1 MTVPELQAAPYW
13 VWASLPG
20 GLRSSP
26 CPPAGSWECLQLVPS
41 PRRLHVRGE
50 VKCVAFQ
57 LSVGDGG
64 MLQVVEKD
72 LDL

>member
-1 MTVPELQAAPYW
+1 MCHGAELQAAPSW
-13 VWASLPG
+13 VWAGLPG
-20 GLRSSP
+20 AAIQSVSP
-26 CPPAGSWECLQLVPS
+26 SREWECLQLVPS